1 MKGNKI
7 INKSFSSRVW
17 YPHTLLLVFFLFL
30 ISISTSFAT
39 IHYVSKTGN
48 NTAPYTSWTTAS
60 HKIQS
65 AIDAC
70 ARYDT
75 VLIGSGVYYDSVWI
89 NKYIYLIG
97 ENQERSIIRGDSV
110 PRFWVVNV
118 SDSCTIEGLTITGKA
133 DSLGTRDI
141 YAIVVTKPI
150 IIKNCT
156 IKNASKGINLYG
168 TEFQISNV
176 IVTNVE
182 IGVYCA
188 DSWITTVGK
197 LSNSSISTREIFEL
211 PWASVATT
219 WVDYGF
225 FHINNLTAYDLKSF
239 GHVGISN
246 NSTLR
251 GGSLINSSV
260 IGYYGIGVKAVANS
274 GNTYTIQN
282 CLIYGC
288 DGYYRAREAIK
299 VSNDSISIHNTI
311 ITRYGDALV
320 AVNPYKGDYNLYYD
334 NSRDYH
340 GSAAYPGEHDIQ
352 ADPMFVKTSYDS
364 NSYVIS
370 YTNDY
375 RLQYGSPAI
384 DAGAPWL
391 LDADGSRSDIGVFG
405 GPGGSSYPYQDLP
418 PKAPKWVSA
427 NIEKEKIVTLKW
439 RKNTESDYRKSYL
452 HRSTVQG
459 YAPDS
464 TTLIA
469 EIEGAGMPNYPVYSD
484 TAPYYATTYYYYLI
498 SEDSTGNIGNPG
510 NAMSVTIVSTRERN
524 TTELFDYRLEQNYP
538 NPFNA
543 TTMIPFSLKEE
554 GSVTISLYTTMGEK
568 VATLV
573 SSHYAKGSY
582 EISADL
588 GHLASGIYLYRIEVH
603 NGNRIPVFRDMKK
616 LVMVK

>member
-7 INKSFSSRVW
+7 IGKSFSSRVC
-17 YPHTLLLVFFLFL
+17 YPHTLLLVFLLFM
-30 ISISTSFAT
+30 SFVSTSFAT
-39 IHYVSKTGN
+39 IHYVSKSGN
-48 NTAPYTSWTTAS
+48 NTAPYTSWATAS

-97 ENQERSIIRGDSV
+97 ENQETSIIRGDSV
-110 PRFWVVNV
+110 SKYWVVDV
-118 SDSCTIEGLTITGKA
+118 SDSCAIEGLTIIGSQ
-133 DSLGTRDI
+133 DSLSTRSI
-141 YAIVVTKPI
+141 FAIVVNKPF

-156 IKNASKGINLYG
+156 IKNAAFGIQIIG
-168 TEFQISNV
+168 SDFEISNV
-176 IVTNVE
+176 IITNVE
-182 IGVYCA
+182 IGVY
-188 DSWITTVGK
+188 STHTWITAAGSM
-197 LSNSSISTREIFEL
+197 SNSSISTREIFEL

-225 FHINNLTAYDLKSF
+225 FHINNLTAYDLRNIGSI
-239 GHVGISN
+239 GISN

-260 IGYYGIGVKAVANS
+260 VGYDNYGVKAVANS

-282 CLIYGC
+282 CLIYGR
-288 DGYYRAREAIK
+288 DGYSLGQEGI
-299 VSNDSISIHNTI
+299 SLWSDSISIYNTI
-311 ITRYGDALV
+311 ITRYIDGLV
-320 AVNPYKGDYNLYYD
+320 AVEPYNGDYNLYYD

-340 GSAAYPGEHDIQ
+340 GSAAYPGENDIH
-352 ADPMFVKTSYDS
+352 ADPMLV
-364 NSYVIS
+364 NSS
-370 YTNDY
+370 SPPTTEFNY
-375 RLQYGSPAI
+375 RLQYASPAI

-418 PKAPKWVSA
+418 PLAPKWISSKVE
-427 NIEKEKIVTLKW
+427 NKTVTLTWK
-439 RKNTESDYRKSYL
+439 KNGESDYLKSYL

-459 YAPDS
+459 YSPDS

-469 EIEGAGMPNYPVYSD
+469 EIEGTGMPNYPVYTD
-484 TAPYYATTYYYYLI
+484 TVPYYATTYYYRLI
-498 SEDSTGNIGNPG
+498 SEDTAGNTGEPG
-510 NAMSVTIVSTRERN
+510 NAMSVTIVSTREGN
-524 TTELFDYRLEQNYP
+524 TEELFDFRLEQNYP

-554 GSVTISLYTTMGEK
+554 GSVTISLYTTTGEK
-568 VATLV
+568 VATLA

-603 NGNRIPVFRDMKK
+603 NGNRIPVFRDMRK
-616 LVMVK
+616 LVLLK